1 MPKKSD
7 LTRKTK
13 IDVSEQEWERLKTEY
28 ITSEISYRNMSSK
41 YGISYTRLQQRG
53 NDEDWRAQRKEYKE
67 KLLNKSVD
75 LICEEQAQRIAKA
88 ILIGDKMLEKVE
100 ESLNEIDVVLC
111 RTVTTK
117 KGFEKD
123 EEGHIL
129 ETSTSTEDFTKK
141 KVAIDRQGLKQ
152 LSSILRD
159 LREIGIF
166 RSELDKR
173 EQEARIEKLRKDV
186 EEEQKD
192 TTITVTFENSMD
204 KFAD

>member
-13 IDVSEQEWERLKTEY
+13 IDVSEQEWEKIKTEY
-28 ITSEISYRNMSSK
+28 VTSEISYRNMATK
-41 YGISYTRLQQRG
+41 YGIPYGRLQMRG
-53 NDEDWRAQRKEYKE
+53 KEEDWKGQRATYKE
-67 KLLNKSVD
+67 NLLKKSID
-75 LICEEQAQRIAKA
+75 LICEEQAQKIAKA
-88 ILIGDKMLEKVE
+88 ILIGDKILEKVE
-100 ESLNEIDVVLC
+100 QSLDEIDIVLC
-111 RTVTTK
+111 RTTTTTK
-117 KGFEKD
+117 KVEKNED
-123 EEGHIL
+123 GEIVDV
-129 ETSTSTEDFTKK
+129 STTTEDFEKK

-186 EEEQKD
+186 EEEKQD
-192 TTITVTFENSMD
+192 TNITVTFANGLDEYAN
-204 KFAD
+204 

>member
-13 IDVSEQEWERLKTEY
+13 IDISEQEWERLKTEY

-53 NDEDWRAQRKEYKE
+53 NDEDWRKKRAEYKE

-75 LICEEQAQRIAKA
+75 LICEEQAQRIARA

-100 ESLNEIDVVLC
+100 ESLNEIDIVLC
-111 RTVTTK
+111 RTTTTK
-117 KGFEKD
+117 KTVDRD
-123 EEGHIL
+123 EEEGL
-129 ETSTSTEDFTKK
+129 CEKTVTTEDYTKK

-186 EEEQKD
+186 EEEKQD
-192 TTITVTFENSMD
+192 TTITVTFANGLDEYAN
-204 KFAD
+204 

>member
-13 IDVSEQEWERLKTEY
+13 IDVSEQEWEKIKTEY
-28 ITSEISYRNMSSK
+28 ITSEISYRNMATK
-41 YGISYTRLQQRG
+41 YGIPYGRLQMRG
-53 NDEDWRAQRKEYKE
+53 REEDWKGQRAEYKE
-67 KLLNKSVD
+67 NLLKKSID
-75 LICEEQAQRIAKA
+75 LICDEQAHRIARA
-88 ILIGDKMLEKVE
+88 VMIGDKMLEKVE
-100 ESLNEIDVVLC
+100 ESLNEIDMMLC

-117 KGFEKD
+117 KGFERD
-123 EEGHIL
+123 DEGHVL

-192 TTITVTFENSMD
+192 TNITVTFANNLDEY
-204 KFAD
+204 AE

>member
-7 LTRKTK
+7 LNRKTK
-13 IDVSEQEWERLKTEY
+13 IDISEQEWERLKTEY

-53 NDEDWRAQRKEYKE
+53 NDEDWRKQRAEYKE

-75 LICEEQAQRIAKA
+75 LICDEQAHKIARA
-88 ILIGDKMLEKVE
+88 ILIGDKILEKVE
-100 ESLNEIDVVLC
+100 QSLDEIDFVLC
-111 RTVTTK
+111 RTTKTTK
-117 KGFEKD
+117 KVELD
-123 EEGHIL
+123 EDDRAV
-129 ETSTSTEDFTKK
+129 ETSTTTEDFEKK
-141 KVAIDRQGLKQ
+141 KVAIDRAGLKQ

-186 EEEQKD
+186 EEEKQD
-192 TTITVTFENSMD
+192 TNITVTFANGLDEYAN
-204 KFAD
+204 

>member
-1 MPKKSD
+1 M
-7 LTRKTK
+7 
-13 IDVSEQEWERLKTEY
+13 
-28 ITSEISYRNMSSK
+28 
-41 YGISYTRLQQRG
+41 
-53 NDEDWRAQRKEYKE
+53 
-67 KLLNKSVD
+67 
-75 LICEEQAQRIAKA
+75 ICEEQAQRIARA

-100 ESLNEIDVVLC
+100 ESLDEIDMMLC

-129 ETSTSTEDFTKK
+129 ETSISTEDFNKK

-186 EEEQKD
+186 EEEKQD
-192 TTITVTFENSMD
+192 TTITVIIDDEA
-204 KFAD
+204 KKYCK

>member
-7 LTRKTK
+7 LNRKTK
-13 IDVSEQEWERLKTEY
+13 IDMSEQEWEKIKTEY
-28 ITSEISYRNMSSK
+28 ITTEISYRNLASK
-41 YGISYTRLQQRG
+41 YGIPYGRLQMRGKEDDWKSQR
-53 NDEDWRAQRKEYKE
+53 AEYKE
-67 KLLNKSVD
+67 NLLKKSID

-100 ESLNEIDVVLC
+100 ESLNEIDIVLC
-111 RTVTTK
+111 RTATTTK
-117 KGFEKD
+117 RVELD
-123 EEGHIL
+123 EGGHAV
-129 ETSTSTEDFTKK
+129 EVSTSTEDFEKK
-141 KVAIDRQGLKQ
+141 QVAIDRAGLKQ

-173 EQEARIEKLRKDV
+173 EQEARIDKLRKDV

-192 TTITVTFENSMD
+192 TTITVIIDDEV
-204 KFAD
+204 KKYCR

>member
-13 IDVSEQEWERLKTEY
+13 IDVSEQEWEKIKTEY
-28 ITSEISYRNMSSK
+28 ITSEISYRNMAEK
-41 YGISYTRLQQRG
+41 YGIPYGRLQMRG
-53 NDEDWRAQRKEYKE
+53 KEEDWKAQRAEYKE
-67 KLLNKSVD
+67 NLLKKSID
-75 LICEEQAQRIAKA
+75 LICDEQAHKIAKA
-88 ILIGDKMLEKVE
+88 ILIGDKILEKVE
-100 ESLNEIDVVLC
+100 QSLDEIDIVLC

-123 EEGHIL
+123 EEGHVL
-129 ETSTSTEDFTKK
+129 ETSTSTEDFEKK

-186 EEEQKD
+186 EEEHKD
-192 TTITVTFENSMD
+192 TTINVIIDDEV
-204 KFAD
+204 KKYCV